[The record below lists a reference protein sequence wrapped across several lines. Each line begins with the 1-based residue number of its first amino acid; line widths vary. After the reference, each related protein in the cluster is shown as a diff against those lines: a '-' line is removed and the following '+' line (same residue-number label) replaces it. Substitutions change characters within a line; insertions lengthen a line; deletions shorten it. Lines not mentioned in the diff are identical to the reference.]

1 MLRRFLKFAAPT
13 IIFMAVLLVSS
24 LSSQAK
30 PDYMKR
36 ENKACT
42 YCHNAPNKKSL
53 NDIGKCYA
61 EHGHTLDKCDPR
73 RPVGA
78 LN

>member
-1 MLRRFLKFAAPT
+1 MLRRFSRFAAP
-13 IIFMAVLLVSS
+13 IAVLVAGLL
-24 LSSQAK
+24 LSSPFSSAK

-42 YCHNAPNKKSL
+42 YCHNAPNKRSL

-61 EHGHTLDKCDPR
+61 EHGHTLDKCDPKR
-73 RPVGA
+73 QVGA
-78 LN
+78 AN